1 VSAPGPAAVLDI
13 DGPAAP
19 PRSNGELV
27 FAEPWESRAFGL
39 AMSLHA
45 GGVFEWEEFR
55 RQLIAAVAEAEAGTG
70 AGGGEPFS
78 YYRCWLA
85 ALERV
90 LDAGGVVSTEALRAR
105 AEELGA
111 RPAGHDHAGH
121 DHAGHDHAGHDHA
134 GHDHAGHDHDG
145 HDHGGHNGHGR

>member
-1 VSAPGPAAVLDI
+1 MTDTAPTAVLDI

-39 AMSLHA
+39 AMTLNA

-55 RQLIAAVAEAEAGTG
+55 QQLITAVAEAERDPDPDQ
-70 AGGGEPFS
+70 PFS
-78 YYRCWLA
+78 YYRCWLV

-90 LDAGGVVSTEALRAR
+90 LDDKGVLSGEDLVDRAR
-105 AEELGA
+105 ELEA
-111 RPAGHDHAGH
+111 RPAGHDH
-121 DHAGHDHAGHDHA
+121 
-134 GHDHAGHDHDG
+134 GHDHDHGDDG
-145 HDHGGHNGHGR
+145 HHHHD